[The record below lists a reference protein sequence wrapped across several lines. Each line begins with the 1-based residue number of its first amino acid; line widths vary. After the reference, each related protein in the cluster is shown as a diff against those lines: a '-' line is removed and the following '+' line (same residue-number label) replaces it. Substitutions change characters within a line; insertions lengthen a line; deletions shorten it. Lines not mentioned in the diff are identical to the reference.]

1 MKICHYHRYND
12 RDGACVLTS
21 PPWNPDACWGVRTT
35 VLVISKASV
44 SLRFADVLWF
54 SSLSYRGLLFL
65 RKSASPLQFTHHLFG
80 ADKGLARELQVL
92 ELWRNRS
99 QGHLDPICACNRY
112 RWNIKHL
119 IILLTQETAKKNLNN
134 AYLSS
139 MQWLI
144 CLGLLLKCLSHL
156 LLGRVG
162 LWITPKSFYCY
173 V

>member
-12 RDGACVLTS
+12 RRGACVLTS

-35 VLVISKASV
+35 VRVISKASV

-92 ELWRNRS
+92 ELWRNYS

-119 IILLTQETAKKNLNN
+119 IILLTQETAKKTKQCIFKFHAV
-134 AYLSS
+134 AYLP
-139 MQWLI
+139 WPLI
-144 CLGLLLKCLSHL
+144 KMLEPLAS
-156 LLGRVG
+156 R
-162 LWITPKSFYCY
+162 KSGA
-173 V
+173 VNHS